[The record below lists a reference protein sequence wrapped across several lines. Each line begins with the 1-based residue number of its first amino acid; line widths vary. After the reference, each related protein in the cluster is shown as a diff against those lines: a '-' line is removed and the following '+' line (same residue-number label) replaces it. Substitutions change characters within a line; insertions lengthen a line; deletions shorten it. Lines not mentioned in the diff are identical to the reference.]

1 MHEESNIVEL
11 VIGIISLLLIAATVL
26 ALTKRLKLPFS
37 VMLVLVGMGV
47 AWLSKFNEGAQLLIE
62 EMEISPSLILYVFLP
77 TLIFESAYNLDA
89 RQLRQN
95 LRPILTLAIPGLLL
109 SNCIIGLLVVFA
121 SEVPLPAAL
130 LLGAILSAT
139 DPVAV
144 IALFKKLG
152 APSRLTVLVEGES
165 LFNDATSIV
174 LSKIM
179 IAIVLAGS
187 FTTANLVSGV
197 ETFIVVFFGG
207 LVVGWLLGLLTG
219 YVLGKVQSDHDIE
232 ITLTTILAYVSFI
245 FAEEILHVSGVMAT
259 VAAGLTLGGWGRIR
273 ISPSVRSYL
282 DHYWEYL
289 VFVATALIFLMVG
302 LKVEFMAMW
311 EHVDMLAVV
320 ILAMLFS
327 RAVVIYGLMPLLSRI
342 PGSEPVSKGY
352 QTVMYWG
359 GLRGAIAL
367 AIVLSLPAFEERE
380 MSIVLVM
387 GAVIFTLLA
396 QGLSMD
402 MLVKKLGLD
411 RPPLADRLAL
421 LEGKL
426 AGQRMALRRIP
437 ELREGGLYSRPIA
450 EKLQQICEDEIN
462 EVKNALENLR
472 NSELDQNQESILL
485 YLRTFAEE
493 RALYSDMFNK
503 GHLSES
509 ALRQLLSMLVLHID
523 AVRSSGTYQPIESH
537 SLRGRR
543 LQISLFRF
551 LQKIPGLSTEVEGL
565 RLASISQAY
574 ELAWGHY
581 QGSTRVLEY
590 LQEHAHREVTSSV
603 VLRDVRSQ
611 YLKKREAARQ
621 EIDEVAEQF
630 PEFVHTMQ
638 ERLGR
643 RMILLSEEETV
654 EEHENRGLI
663 SASVA
668 EQMKEHITHRMW
680 ELRGQ
685 EVDTLRV
692 GPEELLRKVPFF
704 KDIPEKEFEAIAKR
718 MQSRSIGG
726 KENII
731 RQGETGAAL
740 FLIARGVVR
749 VSREDKGE
757 SRDLGTLMAGDFFG
771 EMALLHAE
779 PRTATVRTVTPCA
792 LYELHRND
800 LNATIESHPS
810 IRQAL
815 EESDRQRKAAQTQPG
830 FPAKPS

>member
-1 MHEESNIVEL
+1 MHEESKIVEL
-11 VIGIISLLLIAATVL
+11 VIGIISLLLIAAAVL

-37 VMLVLVGMGV
+37 VVLVLAGMGI
-47 AWLSKFNEGAQLLIE
+47 AWMSKFHEGAHLLIE
-62 EMEISPSLILYVFLP
+62 ELEISPALIFYVFLP

-109 SNCIIGLLVVFA
+109 STCIIGLLVVFA
-121 SEVPLPAAL
+121 SDVPLPAAL

-179 IAIVLAGS
+179 IGIVLAGTMTS
-187 FTTANLVSGV
+187 ATVIHGIGEFFL
-197 ETFIVVFFGG
+197 VFFGG
-207 LVVGWLLGLLTG
+207 LVVGLLLGLLTG
-219 YVLGKVQSDHDIE
+219 YVLGKVESDHDIE

-259 VAAGLTLGGWGRIR
+259 VAAGITLGGWGRIR

-282 DHYWEYL
+282 EHYWEYL

-302 LKVEFMAMW
+302 LRVEISALW
-311 EHVDMLAVV
+311 EHREMLAVI
-320 ILAMLFS
+320 ILAMLIS
-327 RAVVIYGLMPLLSRI
+327 RAVVIYGLMPMLRRI
-342 PGSEPVSKGY
+342 PNEEPVSIGY

-367 AIVLSLPAFEERE
+367 AIVLSLQPFPERQ
-380 MSIVLVM
+380 MFIVLVM

-411 RPPLADRLAL
+411 RPPLANRLAL

-437 ELREGGLYSRPIA
+437 ELREGGLYSEPIA
-450 EKLQQICEDEIN
+450 GKLQQICENEIDE
-462 EVKNALENLR
+462 VRNALENLR
-472 NSELDQNQESILL
+472 NSELDQNQELILL

-509 ALRQLLSMLVLHID
+509 ALRQLLSMLVLQID
-523 AVRSSGTYQPIESH
+523 TVRTSGTYQPIESH
-537 SLRGRR
+537 NLRGKR
-543 LQISLFRF
+543 LQISFFRF
-551 LQKIPGLSTEVEGL
+551 LQKIPGLSSEVEGL

-574 ELAWGHY
+574 EQAWGHY

-611 YLKKREAARQ
+611 YLNKREAARH

-654 EEHENRGLI
+654 GEHEDRGLI
-663 SASVA
+663 STSVA
-668 EQMKEHITHRMW
+668 EQMKERITHKLR

-704 KDIPEKEFEAIAKR
+704 QDIPEEEFEAIANR
-718 MQSRSIGG
+718 MKSRSMGG
-726 KENII
+726 KEII
-731 RQGETGAAL
+731 ISQGDPGAAL

-779 PRTATVRTVTPCA
+779 PRTATVRTLRTP
-792 LYELHRND
+792 
-800 LNATIESHPS
+800 P
-810 IRQAL
+810 
-815 EESDRQRKAAQTQPG
+815 QRP
-830 FPAKPS
+830 

>member
-380 MSIVLVM
+380 MFIVLVM

-472 NSELDQNQESILL
+472 NSELDATANSIKIRNQSSFTCEH
-485 YLRTFAEE
+485 LRRNE
-493 RALYSDMFNK
+493 
-503 GHLSES
+503 
-509 ALRQLLSMLVLHID
+509 
-523 AVRSSGTYQPIESH
+523 
-537 SLRGRR
+537 
-543 LQISLFRF
+543 
-551 LQKIPGLSTEVEGL
+551 
-565 RLASISQAY
+565 
-574 ELAWGHY
+574 
-581 QGSTRVLEY
+581 
-590 LQEHAHREVTSSV
+590 
-603 VLRDVRSQ
+603 
-611 YLKKREAARQ
+611 
-621 EIDEVAEQF
+621 
-630 PEFVHTMQ
+630 
-638 ERLGR
+638 
-643 RMILLSEEETV
+643 
-654 EEHENRGLI
+654 
-663 SASVA
+663 
-668 EQMKEHITHRMW
+668 
-680 ELRGQ
+680 
-685 EVDTLRV
+685 
-692 GPEELLRKVPFF
+692 
-704 KDIPEKEFEAIAKR
+704 
-718 MQSRSIGG
+718 RSIQ
-726 KENII
+726 I
-731 RQGETGAAL
+731 
-740 FLIARGVVR
+740 
-749 VSREDKGE
+749 
-757 SRDLGTLMAGDFFG
+757 
-771 EMALLHAE
+771 
-779 PRTATVRTVTPCA
+779 C
-792 LYELHRND
+792 
-800 LNATIESHPS
+800 S
-810 IRQAL
+810 I
-815 EESDRQRKAAQTQPG
+815 KAI
-830 FPAKPS
+830 